1 MTDSLTLNPFV
12 SWFCRLLGSG
22 SLALGIVVVV
32 NNFLTYGYGLPSPMS
47 LFGDGFSIGALFQVA
62 LIAGAIGFAF
72 WFPMRGKKTE

>member
-22 SLALGIVVVV
+22 SVALGIVVVV

-47 LFGDGFSIGALFQVA
+47 LFGDVFSIGALCHVA
-62 LIAGAIGFAF
+62 VIARALCCAL
-72 WFPMRGKKTE
+72 